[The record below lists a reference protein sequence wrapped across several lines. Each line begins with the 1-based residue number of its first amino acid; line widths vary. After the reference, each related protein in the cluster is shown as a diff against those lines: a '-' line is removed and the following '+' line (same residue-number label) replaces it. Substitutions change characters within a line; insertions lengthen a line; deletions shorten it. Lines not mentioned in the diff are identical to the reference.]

1 MIVPGIHCPL
11 VTYNF
16 SSSRQISLAGP
27 STLQMSVLCLRM
39 SFTRRTAIASN
50 RDVLWDLLPI
60 PTELFISVPCRDSS
74 LCRSL
79 ADSLRHSRP
88 YVRVGEH
95 MVRHKWLF
103 TSGCTVGL
111 VIPISL
117 RPKNARR
124 HFVIRSSTWR
134 ELCRLSWNVTP
145 KMSSF
150 SFVSIG
156 TEYKKSGWLSR
167 ECRLTNYYTLGL
179 IYTEPES
186 PSRCVICTAVNE
198 CLQTG
203 HCST

>member
-27 STLQMSVLCLRM
+27 STLQMSLNNDTVFCLRM
-39 SFTRRTAIASN
+39 SFNRGTAIAFN
-50 RDVLWDLLPI
+50 RDVRD
-60 PTELFISVPCRDSS
+60 RDSS

-79 ADSLRHSRP
+79 ADSLRQSRP

-134 ELCRLSWNVTP
+134 ELCRLSWNATP

-150 SFVSIG
+150 SFASIG
-156 TEYKKSGWLSR
+156 IEFKNQVGFLRSADWPI
-167 ECRLTNYYTLGL
+167 GL

-198 CLQTG
+198 CLQAG

>member
-27 STLQMSVLCLRM
+27 STLQMSLNNDSLFCLRM
-39 SFTRRTAIASN
+39 SFIRGTAIASN
-50 RDVLWDLLPI
+50 RDVLWGLLPI
-60 PTELFISVPCRDSS
+60 PTEILISEPCRDSI

-88 YVRVGEH
+88 YVKVGEH

-117 RPKNARR
+117 SPKNAVMPVS
-124 HFVIRSSTWR
+124 FNYRSSDCLEICQFPSMTDPVVV
-134 ELCRLSWNVTP
+134 LSCA
-145 KMSSF
+145 SF
-150 SFVSIG
+150 
-156 TEYKKSGWLSR
+156 
-167 ECRLTNYYTLGL
+167 
-179 IYTEPES
+179 P
-186 PSRCVICTAVNE
+186 
-198 CLQTG
+198 
-203 HCST
+203 